1 MNKEVFQNPPM
12 TKSLFQPQPKT
23 ELYDSPPPKLTN
35 PITLGLPFPQL
46 QPVVPKSQN
55 VNIQESKYALMSIQ
69 DITSQLQSLAK
80 KQIGC
85 RYLQK
90 LIASS
95 QEDIVNK
102 YLLHSETETLSF
114 SRKPIIYKFSSTQ
127 PLS

>member
-46 QPVVPKSQN
+46 KPVVPQSQN

-90 LIASS
+90 LIA
-95 QEDIVNK
+95 QRKGNK
-102 YLLHSETETLSF
+102 M
-114 SRKPIIYKFSSTQ
+114 KF
-127 PLS
+127 